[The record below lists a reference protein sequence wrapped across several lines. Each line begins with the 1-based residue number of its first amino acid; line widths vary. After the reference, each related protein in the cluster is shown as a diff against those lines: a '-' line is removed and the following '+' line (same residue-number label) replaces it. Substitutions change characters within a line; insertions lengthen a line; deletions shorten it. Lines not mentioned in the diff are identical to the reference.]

1 MNMRKYQIGQ
11 SNKYFNFSD
20 IHVQINVIQSKS
32 YDIINGVSISQQAGE
47 GYFQNMGCEVSRS
60 LWTLTRTQH

>member
-1 MNMRKYQIGQ
+1 MYRLMLNSQKY
-11 SNKYFNFSD
+11 
-20 IHVQINVIQSKS
+20 

-47 GYFQNMGCEVSRS
+47 GYFQNMGYEVSRS

>member
-32 YDIINGVSISQQAGE
+32 
-47 GYFQNMGCEVSRS
+47 
-60 LWTLTRTQH
+60 LTILSTVYQYHNKRERVTFKTWDARFLDPCGR